1 MSDAV
6 LERIKD
12 ELELDEALTG
22 DQVVAAARI
31 SLHLPETEDDLATQV
46 REICE
51 ELGIVSQ
58 EGTHQLRQRKPLTV
72 EEGVPPAAAPPCG
85 RVTADPRHA
94 DDAAGMTA
102 RTIVTA
108 APGTASPPSY
118 EDALELLE
126 DPRQLHAHATARP
139 DRLPVTPAV
148 PWAQQLLAQLSL
160 RNEFQGDRLHSAF
173 IGLVRLLRVDGPAVL
188 QASRH
193 LNALEQA
200 HLALLAA

>member
-31 SLHLPETEDDLATQV
+31 SLHLPETEDDLETQV

-58 EGTHQLRQRKPLTV
+58 GGTHQLGQRKPLTV
-72 EEGVPPAAAPPCG
+72 EEGVPPAGPSCG
-85 RVTADPRHA
+85 RVRADPRHH
-94 DDAAGMTA
+94 DDAAGLTA
-102 RTIVTA
+102 RRIVTA
-108 APGTASPPSY
+108 APGTAAPPSY

-126 DPRQLHAHATARP
+126 DPRQLHTHATAGP
-139 DRLPVTPAV
+139 DRLPMTPAV

-160 RNEFQGDRLHSAF
+160 RNEFQGDRLHGAF
-173 IGLVRLLRVDGPAVL
+173 IGLVRLLRADGPL
-188 QASRH
+188 RRKSRVT
-193 LNALEQA
+193 LML
-200 HLALLAA
+200 